1 MAEDAPKSIYDFTV
15 KDIRGND
22 VSLSEYSGKVLL
34 IVNVASKCGLTQSNY
49 KELNVLYEKYKNQGF
64 EILAFPCNQFAGQE
78 PGTNE
83 QIQEVVCT
91 AFKAEFPIFDK
102 VVHYCCYEL
111 LLFSLYSVIHFFFFF
126 FFSFKRRLGCLGSSI
141 EVNGKNAAPLYKFL
155 KSEKGGYF
163 GDAIKW
169 NFTKFLVNKEGK
181 VVERYAP
188 TTSPLKIEERRDT
201 LWKFQGLG
209 AHESKAWLAFA
220 IPNPD
225 LKPLMDF
232 KSASDKANNLISWNS
247 ATDLC
252 TWNGVT
258 CLQNRVT
265 RLVLE
270 NLDLTGSFQ
279 PLTSL
284 TQLRVLSLKQNR
296 LSGPVPDLSN
306 LTALKLLFLSHN
318 DFTGHFPT
326 SVESLF
332 RLYRLD
338 LSFNNFSGEI
348 PVTVNRLT
356 HLLTLRLEGN
366 SFSGPLSGL
375 NLPNLQDFN
384 VSGNMLSGEIPQ
396 SLSNFPKSAF
406 GSNAALCGSP
416 MEICKSIESDPTK
429 PGSDGALASPLMPG
443 RNPTIVASSPSSF
456 PATGNPQKTPEPQ
469 HHTHSAAKISP
480 FALIAIIVGDVL
492 VLALVSLLLYCYFWR
507 NYVAKMKMRDGKGS
521 KVLEGEK
528 IVYSSS
534 PYPAQPGF
542 ERGRMVFFEGVK
554 RFELEDLLRASAE
567 MLGKGNRGPG
577 RTPLDWT
584 TRLKIAAGAAR
595 GIAFIHN
602 TCKTL
607 KLTHGNIK
615 STNVLLDKTGN
626 ACVSDFGLSIF
637 ASPTNNAPRSNG
649 YRAPELSS
657 DSRKPTQKSDV
668 YSFGVLLLEILTGKC
683 PSIVDNGG
691 YGGAV
696 DLPRWVQ
703 SVVREEWTAEV
714 FDLELMRYKDIEEEM
729 VGLLQIAMACTS
741 ASPDQRPKIGHVVK
755 MIEEIRGVDVS
766 PCHDA
771 LDSVSDSPC
780 LSEDTCG
787 AFDVSFHYGFSAN

>member
-1 MAEDAPKSIYDFTV
+1 MAKPRF
-15 KDIRGND
+15 
-22 VSLSEYSGKVLL
+22 L
-34 IVNVASKCGLTQSNY
+34 IPH
-49 KELNVLYEKYKNQGF
+49 F
-64 EILAFPCNQFAGQE
+64 
-78 PGTNE
+78 
-83 QIQEVVCT
+83 
-91 AFKAEFPIFDK
+91 
-102 VVHYCCYEL
+102 
-111 LLFSLYSVIHFFFFF
+111 LFSFLFFF
-126 FFSFKRRLGCLGSSI
+126 
-141 EVNGKNAAPLYKFL
+141 
-155 KSEKGGYF
+155 
-163 GDAIKW
+163 
-169 NFTKFLVNKEGK
+169 LVQ
-181 VVERYAP
+181 V
-188 TTSPLKIEERRDT
+188 
-201 LWKFQGLG
+201 
-209 AHESKAWLAFA
+209 

-232 KSASDKANNLISWNS
+232 KSASDKANRLTSWNS
-247 ATDLC
+247 TADLC
-252 TWNGVT
+252 TWSGVT
-258 CLQNRVT
+258 CLQNRVS

-270 NLDLTGSFQ
+270 NLDLTGSFE

-296 LSGPVPDLSN
+296 LSGPVPNLSN

-318 DFTGHFPT
+318 ELTGEFPA
-326 SVESLF
+326 SVQSLF

-338 LSFNNFSGEI
+338 LSFNNFTGEI

-356 HLLTLRLEGN
+356 HLLTLRLEEN
-366 SFSGPLSGL
+366 RFSGPLSSL

-384 VSGNMLSGEIPQ
+384 VSDNRLSGEIPE
-396 SLSNFPKSAF
+396 SFSRFPESAF
-406 GSNAALCGSP
+406 GSNAALCGAP
-416 MEICKSIESDPTK
+416 MEKCKSIESDPRK
-429 PGSDGALASPLMPG
+429 PGSDGALASPLLPG
-443 RNPTIVASSPSSF
+443 RNPTVVASSPSSL
-456 PATGNPQKTPEPQ
+456 PSTGNLNKTPNSQ
-469 HHTHSAAKISP
+469 RHSAAKISP
-480 FALIAIIVGDVL
+480 SALIAIILGDVL

-507 NYVAKMKMRDGKGS
+507 NYVAKMRDGKGS

-567 MLGKGNRGPG
+567 MLGKGGFGTAYKAVLDDGNVVAVKRLKDANVGGKREFEQQMEVLGRLRHPNLVSLKAYYFAREEKLLVYDYMPNGSLFWLLHGNRGPG
-577 RTPLDWT
+577 RIPLDWT

-595 GIAFIHN
+595 GLAFIHN

-615 STNVLLDKTGN
+615 STNVLLDKLGN
-626 ACVSDFGLSIF
+626 ARVSDFGLSIL

-649 YRAPELSS
+649 YRAPEVSS
-657 DSRKPTQKSDV
+657 DGRKPTQKSDV
-668 YSFGVLLLEILTGKC
+668 YSYGVLLLEMLTGKC
-683 PSIVDNGG
+683 PSIVDNGGSGYG

-741 ASPDQRPKIGHVVK
+741 ASPDQRPKISHVVK
-755 MIEEIRGVDVS
+755 MIEEIRGVEVS

-771 LDSVSDSPC
+771 PDSVSDSPC

-787 AFDVSFHYGFSAN
+787 AVSQ